1 MHIRENKTSVSNAC
15 ECTYFLLAVVGNIGA
30 GKSTFLNRV
39 RSVVEGDEGFA
50 VDSTVFH
57 AVQLAQ
63 EDVDQWKLVKDLDG
77 KVHDLLAM
85 YYRNQKDEAV
95 RFQTNMLNKRL
106 EQQRAMDSIMKSA
119 CPSERGEPCPRR
131 RYLRIAE
138 RSVKCGL
145 VFADVLHRDG
155 NLSALDYAM
164 FQGTVEN
171 FDQIAHHPDAVVF
184 LDVSATECNTR
195 MRARNRDAETGV
207 PLEYLES
214 LDAAYRSRFPPDCVT
229 YMKNPTGSDKTEEGR
244 EAVRTLLHA
253 IGRFA
258 TA

>member
-1 MHIRENKTSVSNAC
+1 MIITASMIGDTHPCK
-15 ECTYFLLAVVGNIGA
+15 CTYFLLAVVGNIGA

-39 RSVVEGDEGFA
+39 HDIVQDTPGAGTA
-50 VDSTVFH
+50 AFH

-63 EDVDQWKLVKDLDG
+63 EDVDRWKLVKDSNG
-77 KVHDLLAM
+77 VVHDLLEM
-85 YYRNQKDEAV
+85 YYCNQKDEAV

-106 EQQRAMDSIMKSA
+106 EQQHDMDAAMRKS
-119 CPSERGEPCPRR
+119 CPSAQGQPCPRR
-131 RYLRIAE
+131 HHLRIAE

-145 VFADVLHRDG
+145 VFADVLRKND

-164 FQGTVEN
+164 FQTTVAC
-171 FDQIAHHPDAVVF
+171 FDRSTHRPDATVF
-184 LDVSATECNTR
+184 LDVSATECNER

-214 LDAAYRSRFPPDCVT
+214 LDAAYRSRFSSACTT

-244 EAVRTLLHA
+244 EAVRDLLRA
-253 IGRFA
+253 ISCFA